1 MAKNST
7 AKSATAKRPTTKN
20 QTTKTP
26 TTRKPTAKKPTT
38 KKPTTKSATVKR
50 STAKRSTAEAS
61 TAKRSAAKKA
71 PAKKPTITQPY
82 VTERAARGKAAR
94 LQTPLASHRGWEP
107 AADRPDPVA
116 LIEEQNR
123 TRVPDLV
130 PVRHGRMMASPF
142 TFYRGAAKI
151 MATDLKDTPRAG
163 LIVQLCG
170 DAHLS
175 NFGVF
180 ASPERNLLF
189 DLNDFDE
196 TLPGP
201 FEYDVLRMTASFT
214 IAARNNGFSAADI
227 RRVTLEAVRSYRE
240 GMAQFASM
248 RTMDIWYARMSE
260 EEMVAAMQMARA
272 TQKGKGA
279 RKASKALEKNT
290 LKNTAKA
297 RSRDSM
303 QALSKLAELVD
314 GQYRIISQPPI
325 VVPVRDLAESLGL
338 AAVDVQAAVR
348 EQLQSYR
355 QTLQDDRRQL
365 LERFDVVDV
374 AHKVVG
380 VGSVGNR
387 AFIALLQGRD
397 EQDPLF
403 LQVKEATASV
413 LEDHLPKSVY
423 EQPGERVVQGQRMMQ
438 AASDIFLGWTKG
450 VQTDRYLYWRQLRDM
465 KGSAVVEA
473 MVPMG
478 MNFYAHACGWTLARA
493 HARSGD
499 PVAIAAYL
507 GKSDKFDRAIA
518 DFSTRYADQNEK
530 DYQAFL
536 DAVHSGW
543 LEAREGV

>member
-7 AKSATAKRPTTKN
+7 AKNATAKRPTAKIK
-20 QTTKTP
+20 TTNSPATQKA
-26 TTRKPTAKKPTT
+26 TAKKSTT
-38 KKPTTKSATVKR
+38 KKV
-50 STAKRSTAEAS
+50 
-61 TAKRSAAKKA
+61 
-71 PAKKPTITQPY
+71 PARKPAITHPS

-94 LQTPLASHRGWEP
+94 LQTPLDSHRGWEP

-151 MATDLKDTPRAG
+151 MATDLKDTPRSG

-227 RRVTLEAVRSYRE
+227 RKVTLEAVRSYRE

-260 EEMVAAMQMARA
+260 QEMVQAMEMARA
-272 TQKGKGA
+272 TQKSKVA
-279 RKASKALEKNT
+279 RKTSKSLEKNA
-290 LKNTAKA
+290 LKTVAKA

-314 GQYRIISQPPI
+314 GHYRIISQPPI
-325 VVPVRDLAESLGL
+325 VIPVRDLAESLGL
-338 AAVDVQAAVR
+338 SSDDVQAAVLD
-348 EQLQSYR
+348 QLRSYR
-355 QTLQDDRRQL
+355 ETLQDDRRQL
-365 LERFDVVDV
+365 LERFEVVDV

-423 EQPGERVVQGQRMMQ
+423 DQPGERVVQGQRMMQ

-450 VQTDRYLYWRQLRDM
+450 VQADRYLYWRQLRDM
-465 KGSAVVEA
+465 KGSAIVEA
-473 MVPMG
+473 MVPLG
-478 MNFYAHACGWTLARA
+478 MIFYAHACGWTLARA

-507 GKSDKFDRAIA
+507 GKSDKFDRAIT
-518 DFSTRYADQNEK
+518 DFSNRYADQNEK
-530 DYQAFL
+530 DYQAFSE
-536 DAVHSGW
+536 AVQGGW
-543 LEAREGV
+543 LEAWEGV